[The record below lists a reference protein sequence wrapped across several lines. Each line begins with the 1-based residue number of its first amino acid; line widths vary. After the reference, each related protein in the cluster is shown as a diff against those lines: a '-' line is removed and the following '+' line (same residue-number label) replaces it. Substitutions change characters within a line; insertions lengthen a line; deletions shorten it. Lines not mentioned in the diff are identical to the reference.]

1 MDRAVKRVLD
11 GNHRRLHCFPV
22 ERAKHVLEAR
32 ARQHFDRRAKQPVSG
47 LLAESAAL
55 ALKGHHFTLAAGF
68 SFHSWVT
75 APSQR
80 RAVWLGTPSRSSTR
94 STLWSTRS
102 IMVAGW

>member
-11 GNHRRLHCFPV
+11 GNHRRLHSFPV
-22 ERAKHVLEAR
+22 ERAKHVLEPR
-32 ARQHFDRRAKQPVSG
+32 ARQRFDRRAKQPVGG
-47 LLAESAAL
+47 LLAESATF
-55 ALKGHHFTLAAGF
+55 ALKCHHFTFAAGF
-68 SFHSWVT
+68 SFHSWV